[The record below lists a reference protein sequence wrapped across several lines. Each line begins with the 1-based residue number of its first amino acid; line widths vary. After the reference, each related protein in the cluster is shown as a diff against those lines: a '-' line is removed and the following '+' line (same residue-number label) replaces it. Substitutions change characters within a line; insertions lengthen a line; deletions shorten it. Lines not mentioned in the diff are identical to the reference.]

1 MSFDRLNLG
10 TRLGLD
16 FFLVTLAGLLVALFG
31 SWRIASL
38 GKDLDLVVND
48 RVAKAMQVNQIKAN
62 NNMVAQSLRNILL
75 LPLHSERLAEEQRVK
90 ELLAK
95 NSALIA
101 DLEAKL
107 TTGRGKDLMRQLQA
121 QRTPYVEKVRQ
132 TMDLAMQGEMDL
144 AHVSLFNQLRP
155 LQENYFQTLNDFIT
169 LIETV
174 MQETTTE
181 AQSNVA
187 QARIAM
193 LSAAALAAL
202 AGAVIAF
209 ILTRSITRML
219 GGEPHQA
226 SAVAQE
232 IARGNLAVDMQ
243 IKPGDSASLMAQMA
257 AMRDSLVRVVSH
269 VRQGSETVA
278 AASTQIAEGNHDL
291 SGRTETQASALE
303 ETAASMEQLGGAV
316 QQNAAHARQAN
327 QLAQQASDI
336 AGQGGAAVQQVVTTM
351 TGIAQSSQKMADII
365 QVIDAIAFQT
375 NILALNAA
383 VEAARAGEQGRG
395 FAVVASEVRQLAGR
409 SAEAA
414 KEIKQLIDANVTQ
427 VQAGHQQVQQ
437 AGRTMDDVVQGIA
450 RVASIMGEI
459 SAASHEQ
466 SAGVGQVGEAVVQ
479 MDQTTQQ
486 NAALVEEM
494 SAAAH
499 SLRQQAQDLVHA
511 VAAFELPHDGNPSSS
526 SAGAPAALR
535 RLPAQRPALRLG

>member
-1 MSFDRLNLG
+1 MSFARLKLG
-10 TRLGLD
+10 HRLALD
-16 FFLVTLAGLLVALFG
+16 FFLVTLAGLLVAWFG
-31 SWRIASL
+31 SWRITSVSQEMDVL
-38 GKDLDLVVND
+38 VND
-48 RVAKAMQVNQIKAN
+48 RVAKALQINQVKSNINQ
-62 NNMVAQSLRNILL
+62 VARSVRNILL
-75 LPLHSERLAEEQRVK
+75 LELASERQAEERNIND
-90 ELLAK
+90 LLAR
-95 NSALIA
+95 NLTILDSLEGRLASADSQALMQKLKALRAPYMQKMRETIDMA
-101 DLEAKL
+101 MVGQQDMAIGHLFTQVRPVQTAYFTALDEFTALLE
-107 TTGRGKDLMRQLQA
+107 RQMQDFATQTQA
-121 QRTPYVEKVRQ
+121 QAT
-132 TMDLAMQGEMDL
+132 
-144 AHVSLFNQLRP
+144 
-155 LQENYFQTLNDFIT
+155 
-169 LIETV
+169 
-174 MQETTTE
+174 
-181 AQSNVA
+181 

-193 LSAAALAAL
+193 LSASVLAAL

-232 IARGNLAVDMQ
+232 IARGNLAVDMH

-437 AGRTMDDVVQGIA
+437 AGRTMDDVVQGIT

-499 SLRQQAQDLVHA
+499 SLRQQAQDLVQA
-511 VAAFELPHDGNPSSS
+511 VAAFELPHDGHPSSS
-526 SAGAPAALR
+526 AAAPR
-535 RLPAQRPALRLG
+535 RLPAQRPALQLG